1 MLNYLQV
8 EFRLSLQDRG
18 EIRVGA
24 VYGKI
29 NLARDR
35 GGELNPEVKFIPG

>member
-29 NLARDR
+29 DLARDR
-35 GGELNPEVKFIPG
+35 GELNLEVKFIPG